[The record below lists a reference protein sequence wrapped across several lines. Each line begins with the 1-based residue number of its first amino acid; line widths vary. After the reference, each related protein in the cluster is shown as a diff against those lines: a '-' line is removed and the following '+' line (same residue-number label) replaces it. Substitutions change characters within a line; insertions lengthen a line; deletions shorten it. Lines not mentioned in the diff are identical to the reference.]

1 MSSSGQMCGCR
12 ELLEQP
18 RWYAIHTRSRH
29 EKKIEVRL
37 REHGISTFLPWVRQV
52 HRWSDRRKLI
62 ELPLFPCYAF
72 VYIVPNAQ
80 ARLAVLRIDGVIG
93 FVGVRPGGTPVP
105 DSEIDSVRLLL
116 DRNVPFSSHPF
127 LRIGQRVRIRGGSL
141 DGVEGTLAADR
152 NRKMVISVELIQQSI
167 AVTLGGYDVEPIG

>member
-12 ELLEQP
+12 ELIEQP

-93 FVGVRPGGTPVP
+93 FVCTCAGGNP
-105 DSEIDSVRLLL
+105 SHYSKKHSVRLLL
-116 DRNVPFSSHPF
+116 DRNVPF
-127 LRIGQRVRIRGGSL
+127 
-141 DGVEGTLAADR
+141 
-152 NRKMVISVELIQQSI
+152 
-167 AVTLGGYDVEPIG
+167 

>member
-12 ELLEQP
+12 ELIEQP

-37 REHGISTFLPWVRQV
+37 REDSISTFLPWARQV
-52 HRWSDRRKLI
+52 HRWIDRRKLI
-62 ELPLFPCYAF
+62 DLPLFPCYAF

-80 ARLAVLRIDGVIG
+80 ARLAVLRIDGVIR
-93 FVGVRPGGTPVP
+93 FVGVHPEGAPIP

-116 DRNVPFSSHPF
+116 DPECPF
-127 LRIGQRVRIRGGSL
+127 
-141 DGVEGTLAADR
+141 
-152 NRKMVISVELIQQSI
+152 
-167 AVTLGGYDVEPIG
+167 